1 MQQITLPNPKSNVPG
16 FAKRNH
22 LKSQAHIQQNFGQ
35 NMLIELEE
43 EKKQTR
49 VAIPELCKTQI
60 RRCCRGVEDAR
71 ESRPRRERER
81 ERERNA
87 WSLTGFLSFFLS
99 LFLLEE
105 KAKEKL
111 SKRKAKLS

>member
-1 MQQITLPNPKSNVPG
+1 MQ
-16 FAKRNH
+16 
-22 LKSQAHIQQNFGQ
+22 
-35 NMLIELEE
+35 
-43 EKKQTR
+43 EK
-49 VAIPELCKTQI
+49 A
-60 RRCCRGVEDAR
+60 DR
-71 ESRPRRERER
+71 EER

>member
-1 MQQITLPNPKSNVPG
+1 
-16 FAKRNH
+16 
-22 LKSQAHIQQNFGQ
+22 
-35 NMLIELEE
+35 
-43 EKKQTR
+43 
-49 VAIPELCKTQI
+49 VAAAAAATELCKTQI
-60 RRCCRGVEDAR
+60 RSCCRGVEDAR

-87 WSLTGFLSFFLS
+87 WSLTGFLS

-111 SKRKAKLS
+111 SKRKAKLIWGSE

>member
-81 ERERNA
+81 EKGLVPH
-87 WSLTGFLSFFLS
+87 WLSFFLCF
-99 LFLLEE
+99 FLLEE